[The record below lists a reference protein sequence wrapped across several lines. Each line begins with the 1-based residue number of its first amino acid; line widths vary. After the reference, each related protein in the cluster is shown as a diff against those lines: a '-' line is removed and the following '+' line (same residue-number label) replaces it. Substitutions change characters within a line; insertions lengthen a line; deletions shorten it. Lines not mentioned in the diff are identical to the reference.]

1 MKVERVLVATD
12 FSAAGQRAV
21 QTAADWA
28 RREKA
33 ALRIVHVAPSARRLA
48 GLWRTSTRDMHA
60 VHRQAAAAS
69 AGTGQACRRGRRA
82 R

>member
-1 MKVERVLVATD
+1 MVMNVERVLVATD
-12 FSAAGQRAV
+12 FSLAGDRAV
-21 QTAADWA
+21 QAAADWA

-48 GLWRTSTRDMHA
+48 GLWRTS
-60 VHRQAAAAS
+60 
-69 AGTGQACRRGRRA
+69 A